1 MEKQRIR
8 IVDIAEQLGVST
20 ATVSNVI
27 HGKTAKISDTTVK
40 MVQQKLEEMQYIPNM
55 AGILLAQNNSRIIG
69 VLINDH
75 PKYEGKVLEDGF
87 ISASLNALVKVT
99 NEAGYFMMVQIT
111 TDWNEVKK
119 IASMWNMDGIILIG
133 FCEADY
139 QNLRDK
145 MHIPFVVYDG
155 FFQTAN
161 HIVNLTIDH
170 FDGGYQAGKFARERG
185 FQKAMCLSDNHI
197 CMDLERMEGFQK
209 GFGNEVFRCQ
219 VPMKKSERIRFY
231 EEHFDEII
239 RYPLVFAV
247 SDFYAAEYIRFMQ
260 SKGKR
265 VPEDISVIG
274 FDGSPIGEYCV
285 PALTTIRQDS
295 DLRAKEAMKALEG
308 LKNKAQIESPIVL
321 PVELVVRESVAEGKA
336 Q

>member
-1 MEKQRIR
+1 
-8 IVDIAEQLGVST
+8 
-20 ATVSNVI
+20 
-27 HGKTAKISDTTVK
+27 
-40 MVQQKLEEMQYIPNM
+40 
-55 AGILLAQNNSRIIG
+55 
-69 VLINDH
+69 
-75 PKYEGKVLEDGF
+75 
-87 ISASLNALVKVT
+87 
-99 NEAGYFMMVQIT
+99 
-111 TDWNEVKK
+111 
-119 IASMWNMDGIILIG
+119 MDGIILIG

-155 FFQTAN
+155 YFQTAN
-161 HIVNLTIDH
+161 NIVNLTIDH

-274 FDGSPIGEYCV
+274 FDGSPLGEYCV
-285 PALTTIRQDS
+285 PALTTIRQDP

-308 LKNKAQIESPIVL
+308 LKNKALIESPIVL